1 MEKTISFEALALVS
15 IITTKH
21 LVRALLASGTFDR
34 EQMRTILDGAK
45 AELHRST
52 LQISPH
58 EANDLFSMLWS
69 DYISFAVEE
78 KKQ

>member
-1 MEKTISFEALALVS
+1 MEKTISFEALTLVS

-21 LVRALLASGTFDR
+21 LVRALLASGALDR
-34 EQMRTILDGAK
+34 EQMKVLFDGAK
-45 AELHRST
+45 AELHKST
-52 LQISPH
+52 LQIGPH
-58 EANDLFSMLWS
+58 EANDLFSMLWG